1 MYLPLDWIGAVA
13 RCQVDGGDHSPASD
27 YGEQRQ
33 KEHQTQTAGQD
44 GKLQKLV
51 IRVLLDLVFLI
62 SVFSSLVMIAAF

>member
-62 SVFSSLVMIAAF
+62 FSLVMIAAF